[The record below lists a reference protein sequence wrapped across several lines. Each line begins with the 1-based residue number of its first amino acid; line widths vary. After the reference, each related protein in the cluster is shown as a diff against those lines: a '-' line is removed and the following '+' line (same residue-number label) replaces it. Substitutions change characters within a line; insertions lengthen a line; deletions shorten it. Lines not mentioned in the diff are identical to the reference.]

1 MRVDLTRQYFETG
14 EFVNWPAIFDV
25 TADGIGLILACVV
38 GSAPLDHETCH
49 LKVRRSCL
57 MISRTDSG
65 KRTNARW
72 PVCRCLSDSEK
83 FAIGG
88 MGLV

>member
-14 EFVNWPAIFDV
+14 EFFNWPAIFDV

-49 LKVRRSCL
+49 LQTFRDCQ
-57 MISRTDSG
+57 I
-65 KRTNARW
+65 
-72 PVCRCLSDSEK
+72 
-83 FAIGG
+83 
-88 MGLV
+88 LV